1 MKTDNILLDH
11 SSGGRISHRLKSD
24 LMLLAFFT
32 PETRNQNISNL
43 LHPVKKSTL
52 GHSLHI

>member
-32 PETRNQNISNL
+32 PETRNQNTSNL
-43 LHPVKKSTL
+43 STCAIKN
-52 GHSLHI
+52 S